1 MSDEYGNNKTL
12 EDVQTK
18 SDERRVFDRS
28 RLLIDVFFNGEDATG
43 VASTKDLSL
52 GGLYMNTQTVLPQ
65 GAMLSIRIP
74 LGGENQIVAK
84 AEVVYVNEGR
94 GVGVRFKDLS
104 EEDKKLLER
113 AIKLT

>member
-1 MSDEYGNNKTL
+1 MSNDYNNEPLKDIRT
-12 EDVQTK
+12 Q
-18 SDERRVFDRS
+18 SDERRAFDRS

-52 GGLYMNTQTVLPQ
+52 GGLYMNTQTALPQ
-65 GAMLSIRIP
+65 GAILSIRIP
-74 LGGENQIVAK
+74 LGGESQIVAK

-104 EEDKKLLER
+104 EEDRQLLER

>member
-1 MSDEYGNNKTL
+1 MSDDNDRDALK
-12 EDVQTK
+12 DVSTAN
-18 SDERRVFDRS
+18 DERRAFDRS

-43 VASTKDLSL
+43 IASTKDLSL
-52 GGLYMNTQTVLPQ
+52 GGLYMNTQTILPQ

-74 LGGENQIVAK
+74 LGGDQQVVAE

-104 EEDKKLLER
+104 EEDKRLLER
-113 AIKLT
+113 AIKLS